1 MPDQSGK
8 KTKKI
13 IIIVAAIAV
22 VIAAVVAL
30 VMILKPKK
38 LDKDFFV
45 SDDTKLVYNVG
56 QEISGGIYDATE
68 IYMVYEYSGDQ
79 ITKLVTYYGY
89 ETEDMAKL
97 AAEKYA
103 EIFTPNEDI
112 TEVKIDG
119 RYICLT
125 ASPYLY
131 EGTTVESIK
140 TIVDFQT
147 KGDSGVYDYGEENV
161 IEDADVEINWD

>member
-8 KTKKI
+8 KSKKI
-13 IIIVAAIAV
+13 VIIVAAVAV

-38 LDKDFFV
+38 LDKDYFV

-56 QEISGGIYDATE
+56 QEISGGLYGATE

-89 ETEDMAKL
+89 ETEELAKT
-97 AAEKYA
+97 AAENYA
-103 EIFTPNEDI
+103 DIFTPGEDI
-112 TEVKIDG
+112 TEVKVEG

-131 EGTTVESIK
+131 KGTTLESIR
-140 TIVDFQT
+140 TIIDFQT
-147 KGDSGVYDYGEENV
+147 KGDSGVYDYSEENV